1 MNLPKRPDPAFLREK
16 AGPLSIFVSREEPLF
31 FGKGAMET
39 VDERLKR
46 EATSYPFR
54 VREGRIFFILVY
66 SFSSHFGRPRSRS
79 LLSFSIIYSFH
90 LLHYP
95 LFFTSL
101 YILECPSKNRGCH
114 NKSYLSSFTVKKES
128 GICYAITRFI
138 PIVFRTSIRAL
149 YLPLS
154 LLPLFIPTI
163 SR

>member
-1 MNLPKRPDPAFLREK
+1 
-16 AGPLSIFVSREEPLF
+16 
-31 FGKGAMET
+31 MET

-46 EATSYPFR
+46 EATSYPSR
-54 VREGRIFFILVY
+54 VREKKDVFCFVY
-66 SFSSHFGRPRSRS
+66 SFPLTLVDREAGLF
-79 LLSFSIIYSFH
+79 
-90 LLHYP
+90 LHYPLYTPFIYYITPP

-128 GICYAITRFI
+128 GIYYAITRFI

-154 LLPLFIPTI
+154 LLPLFIPII

>member
-1 MNLPKRPDPAFLREK
+1 MNLPDRPDQAFLWEK
-16 AGPLSIFVSREEPLF
+16 AGPLSIFVSQEEPLF
-31 FGKGAMET
+31 FSKGAIGT
-39 VDERLKR
+39 VNGRLKR
-46 EATSYPFR
+46 KATTYPSR
-54 VREGRIFFILVY
+54 VKREGCFLFCLF
-66 SFSSHFGRPRSRS
+66 FSSHFGRPRSRS
-79 LLSFSIIYSFH
+79 LSSLSILYSFH
-90 LLHYP
+90 LLYYP

-128 GICYAITRFI
+128 GIYYAITRFI

-154 LLPLFIPTI
+154 LLPLFIPII

>member
-1 MNLPKRPDPAFLREK
+1 MNLPKRPDQAFLWEK

-46 EATSYPFR
+46 EATSYPSR
-54 VREGRIFFILVY
+54 VEREEGCFLFCLF
-66 SFSSHFGRPRSRS
+66 FSSHFGRPRSRS
-79 LLSFSIIYSFH
+79 LSSLSILYSFH
-90 LLHYP
+90 LLYYP

-101 YILECPSKNRGCH
+101 YILECTSKNRGCH
-114 NKSYLSSFTVKKES
+114 NKSYFSSFTVKKES
-128 GICYAITRFI
+128 GIYYAITRFI

-154 LLPLFIPTI
+154 LLPLFIPII